1 MGTLDKQH
9 RETRE
14 SAESAAVQLKPEAI
28 LEIDRFR
35 NVLDTSDLS
44 HNIWDEAY
52 KHHAKLTI
60 INDRIG
66 EIADI
71 PTANTLQDRLRD
83 AQTKLASID
92 TKVATN
98 TELIRVGDRIGEV
111 SDVPT
116 TNTLQDRLRDA
127 QVKLGSIDA
136 KVATDVELKRVQD
149 RIGAISDVPAE
160 NTLQDR
166 LRDIQDK
173 TGGTRDKILSF
184 KQNQRGLLQFGL
196 ESRAYNLL
204 ANPSFEFNTMGWKTE
219 GTTGVTL
226 ARVTDVYHLSGA
238 SGKVT
243 VPADVVDNFCILST
257 VEMYP
262 CCPKQQILVTGWL
275 KTDADIRATLGLRF
289 YDSKG
294 AKISDIFSTEGE
306 VAESV
311 DWVARTFTTEVPDG
325 VAFFT
330 LIIKGW
336 ITVAAAGATRS
347 IWVDDLHLPATQV
360 VGTNQYSEE
369 KTSLR
374 ETCPIP
380 IYYFP
385 VAGSPAEWDGTIKR
399 IAEALPGGDNP
410 IGIVKG
416 SENLGLKQ
424 DPDTGTLHT
433 RPDEYSLSTDFLLNE
448 AVLNKKDKER
458 VDVYYEFTADG
469 KMIIEVAKNGVD
481 WRPYYDES
489 IPAGEKDIYTFPT
502 GYQWVRVRAEPL
514 NVASFEISAT

>member
-306 VAESV
+306 VAEM
-311 DWVARTFTTEVPDG
+311 
-325 VAFFT
+325 
-330 LIIKGW
+330 
-336 ITVAAAGATRS
+336 
-347 IWVDDLHLPATQV
+347 
-360 VGTNQYSEE
+360 
-369 KTSLR
+369 R